1 MLFKVSV
8 YPVGQDE
15 AVDLLKRSGLACTF
29 STVGSV
35 VEGEWDAVM
44 ATLGEIYRTV
54 RSRHGRVYMTISAL
68 DQSGSAF
75 GAGPG
80 RLDRGS
86 DPAAESESDS
96 LGPGVG

>member
-1 MLFKVSV
+1 MLFKVSI

-35 VEGEWDAVM
+35 VEGEWDEVM
-44 ATLGEIYRTV
+44 VTLGEIYRTV
-54 RSRHGRVYMTISAL
+54 RSKHGRVYMTISAL

-75 GAGPG
+75 GAVSGP
-80 RLDRGS
+80 LDGEN
-86 DPAAESESDS
+86 DPTTETESDS